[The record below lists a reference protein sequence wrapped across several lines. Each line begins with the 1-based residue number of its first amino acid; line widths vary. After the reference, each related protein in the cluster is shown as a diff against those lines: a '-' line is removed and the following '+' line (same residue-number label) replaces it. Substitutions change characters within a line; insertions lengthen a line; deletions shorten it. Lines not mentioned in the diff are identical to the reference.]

1 MTLQADCTAAC
12 RSIGRR
18 VGESVNS
25 TSLCL
30 PYTDCPADAF
40 NVMLPPSAFSD
51 LNLPAIDMLQIFDSN
66 GPGKLGSNLHQGSMS
81 AFKQSLPDD
90 QE

>member
-1 MTLQADCTAAC
+1 MTSRADHPAAC

-25 TSLCL
+25 TFYCM

-40 NVMLPPSAFSD
+40 KVTLPPSAFSD
-51 LNLPAIDMLQIFDSN
+51 LNLPAIDMLEIFDIN
-66 GPGKLGSNLHQGSMS
+66 GPGKLGSILSQGSRS
-81 AFKQSLPDD
+81 AFRQSLPK
-90 QE
+90 E